1 MRAMALRGEV
11 VRREEQAAEE
21 AAAQERALVAE
32 QREAEQRE
40 RERERERKA
49 LAKENAAWLVLD
61 VDGCAVRGDPG
72 ACGAIERFIT
82 EHPESS
88 HVQEAAE
95 KLRLG
100 RAVIAE
106 AERKV
111 AEEAAAEAERARK
124 TRAPE
129 RGAPATTSGE
139 GGRVCCCDGT
149 VSPTCTT
156 VKRGCCSHH
165 GGVCACE

>member
-1 MRAMALRGEV
+1 MRGAV
-11 VRREEQAAEE
+11 S
-21 AAAQERALVAE
+21 LVAGLGLLVAGCSPAALG
-32 QREAEQRE
+32 QTDDFGRRLDQEQRE
-40 RERERERKA
+40 REEERKA
-49 LAKENAAWLVLD
+49 RAKENAAWLVLD
-61 VDGCAVRGDPG
+61 ADGCAVRGDPR

-88 HVQEAAE
+88 HVREAAE

-100 RAVIAE
+100 RAAIAE
-106 AERKV
+106 TERKV

-124 TRAPE
+124 TRGPE
-129 RGAPATTSGE
+129 REAPATPSGE
-139 GGRVCCCDGT
+139 SGRVCCCDGT